1 MPYIFPI
8 QIWMKGRHKFQHA
21 GEDFYV
27 ITETKITVNSLHGH
41 VILHAMSSVGCSLRW
56 ETFACMMQVFP
67 AGKQCQ
73 GSFLQWR
80 QFVLMMDVMAGMVAG
95 ENAHGLM
102 ILG

>member
-1 MPYIFPI
+1 
-8 QIWMKGRHKFQHA
+8 
-21 GEDFYV
+21 
-27 ITETKITVNSLHGH
+27 
-41 VILHAMSSVGCSLRW
+41 MSSVGCSLRW

-102 ILG
+102 ILGWLGAYKKKCQFTEFLENSITQQTAMA